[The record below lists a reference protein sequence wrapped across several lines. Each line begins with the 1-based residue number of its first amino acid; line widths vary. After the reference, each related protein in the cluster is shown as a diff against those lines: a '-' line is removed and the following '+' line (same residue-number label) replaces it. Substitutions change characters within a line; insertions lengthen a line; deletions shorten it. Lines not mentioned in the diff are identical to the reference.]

1 MNLLLDTQVVV
12 WMLSASGS
20 IPRPVR
26 ETIADGANALFVS
39 AVSTWEIAIKSALG
53 KIDVDLP
60 KLVTALG
67 RVGAAKLPVTIEH
80 TLRVRDLPP
89 HHRDP
94 FDRLLIAQAQIEH
107 LLILTADPWF
117 DRYDVTT
124 IRPVP

>member
-94 FDRLLIAQAQIEH
+94 FDRLLIAQAIEEGAM
-107 LLILTADPWF
+107 IVSADRAF
-117 DRYDVTT
+117 SAYTV
-124 IRPVP
+124 PVLWA